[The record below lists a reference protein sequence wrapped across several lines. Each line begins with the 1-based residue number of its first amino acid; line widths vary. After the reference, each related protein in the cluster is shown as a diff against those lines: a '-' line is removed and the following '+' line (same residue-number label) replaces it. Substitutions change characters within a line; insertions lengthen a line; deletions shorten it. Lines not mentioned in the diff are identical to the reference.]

1 MTDYSLTDVDRQ
13 NLASAKLQGIMTDL
27 NMTTQQ
33 FATAVSILFVG
44 YLPYQIVSNVLISR
58 ISRPGL
64 CESWNYLTSII
75 QDWYL
80 TLSFRYLRC
89 LCHLGCPQ
97 RLHSRR
103 QILRCPPRCPYH
115 ARFRRSRFL
124 PGCYLSPIRL
134 VHQERTW

>member
-64 CESWNYLTSII
+64 CESWSYLAS
-75 QDWYL
+75 
-80 TLSFRYLRC
+80 
-89 LCHLGCPQ
+89 
-97 RLHSRR
+97 
-103 QILRCPPRCPYH
+103 
-115 ARFRRSRFL
+115 
-124 PGCYLSPIRL
+124 
-134 VHQERTW
+134 